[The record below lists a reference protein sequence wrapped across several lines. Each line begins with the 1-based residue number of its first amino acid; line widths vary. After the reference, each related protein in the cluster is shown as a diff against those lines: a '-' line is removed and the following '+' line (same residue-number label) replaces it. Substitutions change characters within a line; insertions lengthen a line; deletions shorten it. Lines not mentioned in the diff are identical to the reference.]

1 MQNKAEQI
9 MSKKGFIKA
18 EMDKVFPKE
27 QSDRLWN
34 DATVKLSEYLRK
46 YESLPKGV
54 HTHTD
59 SRIFPSSAIYLTI
72 KPILGEDAAYKVIE
86 DAAIAG
92 CIGIQAKL
100 ARLMRVPGMKSL
112 FVKIWDPM
120 TKKIFGSS
128 CGFQNV
134 FYPNKKGE
142 YRMDVTE
149 CPYRRYFTELGCPEI
164 TKIFCGNDDRI
175 YGNLPGLE
183 FIRTGTLGR
192 GADRCDFCLRIRNN

>member
-1 MQNKAEQI
+1 MLEKAEQI
-9 MSKKGFIKA
+9 MKKKGFIKA
-18 EMDKVFPKE
+18 EMDKVFPKD
-27 QSDRLWN
+27 QSDKLWN
-34 DATVKLSEYLRK
+34 DATMKLAGFLDR
-46 YESLPKGV
+46 YESLPEGV
-54 HTHTD
+54 HRHTD

-72 KPILGEDAAYKVIE
+72 KPLLGEERAYKVIE
-86 DAAIAG
+86 DAAVTSCA
-92 CIGIQAKL
+92 GIQAKL
-100 ARLMRVPGMKSL
+100 AGLMRVPGMKGL
-112 FVKIWDPM
+112 FVKMWDPM

-128 CGFQNV
+128 SGFQNV

-149 CPYRRYFTELGCPEI
+149 CPYRRYFKELGCPEL

-192 GADRCDFCLRIRNN
+192 GADKCDFYLGIKK

>member
-1 MQNKAEQI
+1 

-18 EMDKVFPKE
+18 EMDKAFPKE

-100 ARLMRVPGMKSL
+100 AGLMRVPGMKSL
-112 FVKIWDPM
+112 FVKMWDPM

-149 CPYRRYFTELGCPEI
+149 CPYRRYFTELVYSPKYFVLVELLLLALSLAVAIPLSILQKAILKRLHLNCKKEVE
-164 TKIFCGNDDRI
+164 K
-175 YGNLPGLE
+175 
-183 FIRTGTLGR
+183 
-192 GADRCDFCLRIRNN
+192 

>member
-1 MQNKAEQI
+1 MSGRAEEIMQ
-9 MSKKGFIKA
+9 KKGFIKA
-18 EMDKVFPKE
+18 EMDKVFTMD
-27 QSDRLWN
+27 QSDKLWT
-34 DATVKLSEYLRK
+34 DATIKLSEFLEK

-72 KPILGEDAAYKVIE
+72 KPVIGADAAYKVIE
-86 DAAIAG
+86 DAAITG
-92 CIGIQAKL
+92 CAGIQTKL
-100 ARLMRVPGMKSL
+100 ARLMRVPVMRGL
-112 FVKIWDPM
+112 FVKMWDPL
-120 TKKIFGSS
+120 TKKIFGPS

-149 CPYRRYFTELGCPEI
+149 CPYRRYFTELGCPEL
-164 TKIFCGNDDRI
+164 TKIFCGNDDRV

-192 GADRCDFCLRIRNN
+192 GADKCDFYLRLKK